1 MVSNATLKNEQII
14 ADKIA
19 AQKGHDHV
27 KQKGL
32 DHAVG
37 SAQNADGKTL
47 TKFANNTYQYA
58 VPGQTEVLNLDSII
72 AMEKLEELG
81 WPMPAIVS
89 NEILKN
95 ELEIA
100 NMVAQKNNKPQ
111 KINHEVDNKGR
122 VLTKFANNTYQH
134 AYPGQT
140 EVLNMQS
147 IQIVE
152 ELEK

>member
-1 MVSNATLKNEQII
+1 
-14 ADKIA
+14 
-19 AQKGHDHV
+19 
-27 KQKGL
+27 
-32 DHAVG
+32 
-37 SAQNADGKTL
+37 
-47 TKFANNTYQYA
+47 
-58 VPGQTEVLNLDSII
+58 
-72 AMEKLEELG
+72 MEKLEELG

-89 NEILKN
+89 NEMLKN

-100 NMVAQKNNKPQ
+100 NMVAQKNSKPQ
-111 KINHEVDNKGR
+111 KINNDVDSKGR

>member
-1 MVSNATLKNEQII
+1 MAS
-14 ADKIA
+14 
-19 AQKGHDHV
+19 QKGHDHV
-27 KQKGL
+27 
-32 DHAVG
+32 VG
-37 SAQNADGKTL
+37 SAPNADGKTL

-72 AMEKLEELG
+72 AMEQLEELG

-89 NEILKN
+89 NDTLKN

-111 KINHEVDNKGR
+111 KINNEVDAKGR

-140 EVLNMQS
+140 EVLYMDS
-147 IQIVE
+147 IKIVE